1 MHVPTFAF
9 VLAFAGPALGQ
20 QIYDIVSTASI
31 RYRVQVGLFA
41 EFSLSAQWSTTWD
54 RSQLFTYT
62 NLSPNPIN
70 FGSPGAIGQADIVV
84 TDTSTYQSVWGF
96 GASLSASPFYV
107 STHAS
112 ASRDWGCAV
121 FASY

>member
-9 VLAFAGPALGQ
+9 VLAFAGPVLGQ
-20 QIYDIVSTASI
+20 QIYDIVSAASI

-54 RSQLFTYT
+54 RSKLFTYT

-70 FGSPGAIGQADIVV
+70 FGSPGAIGEADIVV
-84 TDTSTYQSVWGF
+84 TDTSTFQSIWGF
-96 GASLSASPFYV
+96 GASLSTLPPPAARC
-107 STHAS
+107 HAS
-112 ASRDWGCAV
+112 LASHLVRH
-121 FASY
+121 F